1 MSQRKIN
8 ATKRTIISGQARNT
22 NLKQGTFYY
31 LEKDGMNENKDYLKH
46 KPYACDLNGKG
57 RG

>member
-8 ATKRTIISGQARNT
+8 ATKRTVVSGQARNT

-31 LEKDGMNENKDYLKH
+31 LEKEGMNENKDYLRH
-46 KPYACDLNGKG
+46 KPYVCDLKAEKA
-57 RG
+57 

>member
-1 MSQRKIN
+1 MSRRKIN

-31 LEKDGMNENKDYLKH
+31 LEKEGMNENKDYLRH
-46 KPYACDLNGKG
+46 KPYACDLKAEKA
-57 RG
+57 